1 MSAAASPPSRSIT
14 KTTIRFLDRTLRPL
28 YHEFIQSCAQTRREA
43 TTTFGLPMASIT
55 AALVILTSTAI
66 AEPVQRSG
74 KARKTISPPIASP
87 ASNDGYYVPYV
98 TGADGEKHPIMEIPG
113 SVTVISRQLM
123 DDQQATTLG
132 DALRNVSGV
141 TVRR

>member
-1 MSAAASPPSRSIT
+1 M
-14 KTTIRFLDRTLRPL
+14 
-28 YHEFIQSCAQTRREA
+28 
-43 TTTFGLPMASIT
+43 FGLRMASIG
-55 AALVILTSTAI
+55 AALVILTSAAI
-66 AEPVQRSG
+66 AEPLQRSG
-74 KARKTISPPIASP
+74 KARKTISAPIASP
-87 ASNDGYYVPYV
+87 ASNDSYHVPYV
-98 TGADGEKHPIMEIPG
+98 MGADGEKHPIMEIPG

>member
-1 MSAAASPPSRSIT
+1 M
-14 KTTIRFLDRTLRPL
+14 
-28 YHEFIQSCAQTRREA
+28 
-43 TTTFGLPMASIT
+43 FGLRMASIG

-66 AEPVQRSG
+66 AEPLQRSG
-74 KARKTISPPIASP
+74 KGRKTISPPIASP

-98 TGADGEKHPIMEIPG
+98 TGADGKKYPIMEIPG
-113 SVTVISRQLM
+113 SVTVISRQLK
-123 DDQQATTLG
+123 DDQQAITLG